1 MKALV
6 FVPGIMGTEL
16 LSGTGEK
23 LWPPK
28 PLETQFG
35 YGRVDKLLGEDVR
48 YGGIIENVVC
58 YDVYGSLLAQ
68 FVELGFQQNGTDK
81 RLYPFPYDWRLDL
94 EHTAEELARQLDTVD
109 SDGARDIHLVA
120 HSMGGLVSRLV
131 LETGTYAN
139 RPWFKKIRTFIAMAT
154 PHQGA
159 PLALARV
166 LGLDSTLGISKRDF
180 RKLAADPRY
189 PSGYQLLPAPNE
201 AACWSKAD
209 LTVGAVDIYD
219 AGTATRLGLN
229 PQLLTRARFVHE
241 SLAHGAVPPDVRYF
255 YFAGTGHETVTR
267 VNVLERNGA
276 YPVDEMVVTRTE
288 DAGDGTVPFWS
299 ALPRAVQKQVVVNE
313 HAKVFHGMPFKRVF
327 YRLLGGDLGIP
338 LESLGL
344 EEKVEA
350 TRLSIPTP
358 IIHAGREFELLLVP
372 TSPTEKLVGTLWLQR
387 LKEDGMPAATAE
399 EMSTISYEGPRVS
412 RLRVS
417 MPPVSTAGLYELR
430 FTGAPANSDALRFA
444 VVSLRNDE
452 DAADQH

>member
-1 MKALV
+1 MKAVV

-16 LSGTGEK
+16 LTGAGEK

-35 YGRVDKLLGEDVR
+35 YGRTYELLGDDVR
-48 YGGIIENVVC
+48 HGGIIENVVC
-58 YDVYGSLLAQ
+58 FDVYGSLLKQ
-68 FVELGFQQNGTDK
+68 FVELGFQQDGSEK

-94 EHTAEELARQLDTVD
+94 EHTAEGLASKLDTVN
-109 SDGARDIHLVA
+109 SDGARDIYLVA
-120 HSMGGLVSRLV
+120 HSMGGLISRLV

-180 RKLAADPRY
+180 RKLASDPRY

-209 LTVGAVDIYD
+209 LTVGVVDIYD
-219 AGTATRLGLN
+219 AATATRLGLN

-241 SLAHGAVPPDVRYF
+241 SLARGAAPPGVRYF
-255 YFAGTGHETVTR
+255 YFAATGHETVTR
-267 VNVLERNGA
+267 VNVLESAGA
-276 YPVDEMVVTRTE
+276 YPIEEMVVTRSE

-313 HAKVFHGMPFKRVF
+313 HAQVFRGMPFKRVF

-344 EEKVEA
+344 EEEA
-350 TRLSIPTP
+350 GPTRLSIPTP

-372 TSPTEKLVGTLWLQR
+372 ISPTGQLVGTLSLQK
-387 LKEDGMPAATAE
+387 LKEDGTPAAAAE
-399 EMSTISYEGPRVS
+399 EMSTVSYEGPRVS
-412 RLRVS
+412 RLRLS
-417 MPPVSTAGLYELR
+417 MPPVSTAGLYELLFR
-430 FTGAPANSDALRFA
+430 DAEATSDPLRFA
-444 VVSLRNDE
+444 VVSLQE
-452 DAADQH
+452 